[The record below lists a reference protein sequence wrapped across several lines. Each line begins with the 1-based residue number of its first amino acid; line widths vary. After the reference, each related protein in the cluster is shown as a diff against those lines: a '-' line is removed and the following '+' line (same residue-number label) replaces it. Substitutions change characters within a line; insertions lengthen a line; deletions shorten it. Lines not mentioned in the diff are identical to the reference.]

1 MASLRRRY
9 LEQLSRHSGE
19 PIEGAREIIRHVLDG
34 DGPGRGSRPSEAEL
48 AGVGTE
54 DVRRVWRRLLG
65 TDGLYLTVV
74 GDFDRE
80 STLALLEERLC
91 TWRPA
96 DADIPEARPHAAITR
111 PGAFVVHRRL
121 PAAGVVLAQ
130 LLEVDRSAAIED
142 HAALEIFD
150 ALLGASGL
158 RSRLMRRLRARER
171 ITYSIRS
178 SLSHQGEAGVP
189 GELEIAFRAAGF
201 QVARSVAAVLEELR
215 ELVAAGPTD
224 EEVEEQIEAWEN
236 AFAFRAVDRFQSIH
250 RLVELELEHR
260 PLDDDLKML
269 RAVRRIKPPDVQ
281 RVVRRYLDPDRFTV
295 AIFGEVSRTD
305 LAALEEMLG
314 LEELAAETVFG
325 RSLAR

>member
-1 MASLRRRY
+1 
-9 LEQLSRHSGE
+9 
-19 PIEGAREIIRHVLDG
+19 
-34 DGPGRGSRPSEAEL
+34 
-48 AGVGTE
+48 
-54 DVRRVWRRLLG
+54 
-65 TDGLYLTVV
+65 
-74 GDFDRE
+74 
-80 STLALLEERLC
+80 
-91 TWRPA
+91 
-96 DADIPEARPHAAITR
+96 
-111 PGAFVVHRRL
+111 
-121 PAAGVVLAQ
+121 VVLAQ